1 MVCKNNSQSA
11 DAFFIHLTGALDAA
25 AAPVAAAE
33 KNVKN
38 LVVSGLFTIFAT
50 IMKHIGLLPHI
61 IIAIILGVT
70 LAHVLPM
77 GVEGRQRD
85 SPME

>member
-61 IIAIILGVT
+61 IAIILGVT

-77 GVEGRQRD
+77 GGEGRQRD
-85 SPME
+85 SPVE